1 MINPGAPEKAMRVQR
16 IRDIKRGLQRSA
28 AYRRS
33 RVLAADVQRL
43 PPDEDALG
51 TLEDRAE
58 YDEIV
63 RHYAS
68 VHDAELEADGY
79 DA

>member
-1 MINPGAPEKAMRVQR
+1 MRVQR
-16 IRDIKRGLQRSA
+16 IRDAQRGLRKSSV
-28 AYRRS
+28 YRRS
-33 RVLAADVQRL
+33 RVSAPDVWRL
-43 PPDEDALG
+43 PPDEDVPG
-51 TLEDRAE
+51 VLEDGAE
-58 YDEIV
+58 YEQIM